1 MVNSRFAVAIHIL
14 SIVASTPCGQA
25 TSAYIAGSVNTNPVV
40 IRRIS
45 SMLKKAGMIES
56 KVGSPGAT
64 LTKSPEEITLLDVY
78 KAVQSPDELFAI
90 HEEPNPACPIGRQIQ
105 HTLTDVFFSAQQ
117 AMEQELA
124 SKTVADVLSGMG
136 MGKNVT
142 E

>member
-14 SIVASTPCGQA
+14 SLVASTPCGQA

-45 SMLKKAGMIES
+45 SMLKKAGMLES
-56 KVGSPGAT
+56 KVGAPGAT

-90 HEEPNPACPIGRQIQ
+90 HEEPNPDCSIGKQIQ
-105 HTLTDVFFSAQQ
+105 HTLTDVFSSAQQ
-117 AMEQELA
+117 AMERELA
-124 SKTVADVLSGMG
+124 SKTVADVLNGLGVS
-136 MGKNVT
+136 KKLT